1 MNSEIPSAQIPCE
14 FCARLFKAAGMKRH
28 LASCKSKPT
37 QVPAVEPIPT
47 PEQEEEKKAQIV
59 ADLQRKICCGTMD
72 RAAHCEE
79 GTHTIDGCKHMRCA
93 DCHAA
98 MRGFCNFCAE
108 ADWLKRAVETV

>member
-1 MNSEIPSAQIPCE
+1 
-14 FCARLFKAAGMKRH
+14 
-28 LASCKSKPT
+28 
-37 QVPAVEPIPT
+37 
-47 PEQEEEKKAQIV
+47 
-59 ADLQRKICCGTMD
+59 MD